1 MQDAGFQIEKS
12 RGMLFTYASIRTYCH
27 RKELQHSPAGHCCK
41 DSMKALITGAGSGIG
56 KQIALCLAE
65 DSYDII
71 AVGRDEDRLRQTA
84 LEIPTKTAVIRADL
98 AKQKECF
105 DLFQMV
111 KDEDIEIVVN
121 NAGFGVFGPFSE
133 TDLGAELSMLDVNIE
148 ALHIFTKLFVKQ
160 FMEQDHGYILNVASA
175 AAFLPGPL
183 FASYY
188 ASKAYVMRLTTA
200 VREEIRRAH
209 KDVYLGAV
217 FPGPVATAFNDR
229 AGVAHS
235 LPGKTPAEVA
245 RYAVK
250 KMYAKKA
257 IIVPGFLMK
266 LLRVGA
272 KLVPEPI
279 SVRIAWYAQRR
290 KLGEHPYY

>member
-1 MQDAGFQIEKS
+1 
-12 RGMLFTYASIRTYCH
+12 
-27 RKELQHSPAGHCCK
+27 
-41 DSMKALITGAGSGIG
+41 MKALITGAGTGIG

-71 AVGRDEDRLRQTA
+71 AVGRNEERLAQTA
-84 LEIPTKTAVIRADL
+84 LEIPTHTTVIRADL
-98 AKQKECF
+98 SHRHDCF
-105 DLFQMV
+105 DLYQQI
-111 KDEDIEIVVN
+111 KNEDIEIVVN

-133 TDLGAELSMLDVNIE
+133 TDLGSELSMLDVNIE
-148 ALHIFTKLFVKQ
+148 ALHILTKLFVKD
-160 FMEQDHGYILNVASA
+160 FMERNHGYILNVASA

-188 ASKAYVMRLTTA
+188 ASKAYVVRLTTA
-200 VREEIRRAH
+200 VREEIRRA
-209 KDVYLGAV
+209 KRDVYLGAV
-217 FPGPVATAFNDR
+217 CPGPVATSFNDN
-229 AGVAHS
+229 AGVARS
-235 LPGKTPAEVA
+235 VPGQSAQEIA
-245 RYAVK
+245 RYAVQ

-266 LLRVGA
+266 LLRFGA

-290 KLGEHPYY
+290 KLGDHPIF